1 MVGWVLD
8 TGPPESNRQMQTS
21 RCALILN
28 PVLNF
33 KIKRHPWGVGLLS
46 LQSVLF
52 RSGQPEK
59 IGLVSGGRGSSALVG
74 LGLFLFGFGLFWE
87 VFKVK

>member
-33 KIKRHPWGVGLLS
+33 KIKRHPRGVGLLS

-59 IGLVSGGRGSSALVG
+59 IFPPSLPYIIGDSISIL
-74 LGLFLFGFGLFWE
+74 LGIVL
-87 VFKVK
+87 